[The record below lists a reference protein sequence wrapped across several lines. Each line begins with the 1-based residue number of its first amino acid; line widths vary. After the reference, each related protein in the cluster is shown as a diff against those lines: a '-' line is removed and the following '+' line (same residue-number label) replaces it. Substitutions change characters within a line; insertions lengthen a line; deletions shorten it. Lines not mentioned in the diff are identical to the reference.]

1 MSDVWTT
8 WENQVV
14 NGVFPLR
21 RFLGSSDHSVVFL
34 TEHAALGLTDAAI
47 KFVPADPSRAEA
59 QLSRWR
65 VAAALPHPHLVRIL
79 DTGRCQLGGHPF
91 LFVVMEYADQTL
103 AQVLTHRPL
112 TPEEVREIMPP
123 TLGALA
129 FLHGRHLVQGQLKP
143 ANFLVVDDQL
153 KLAIDTVRPADDA
166 SSSIA
171 KPSLYDAPEARDGV
185 SSAAGDIWGLG
196 ATLVE
201 ALTQRPP
208 PWTDNAT
215 QTVTL
220 PASLTPAFADTIR
233 RCLSRDPASRPGI
246 AALEAAINPRPPASP
261 LAISRSDAREA
272 PAALSPAGVPR
283 LTETPGFIVP
293 ALAAGLFVL
302 LAWGAL
308 HLFRRHHEAPQPVVS
323 TPQPLQQ
330 QASPPAPSSPS
341 LHAPVSAPASVLHQ
355 EIPDVPRAARDTIRG
370 RIKVTVRVIVDPA
383 GNVVSDSLQY
393 SGSSKYFA
401 RLALDAARKWKFAP
415 AETGVSREWLLQ
427 FEFTSGGTTGHA
439 TPGR

>member
-14 NGVFPLR
+14 NGAFPLR

-34 TEHAALGLTDAAI
+34 TEHAALGITDAAI
-47 KFVPADPSRAEA
+47 KFVPADPLRAEA

-91 LFVVMEYADQTL
+91 LFAVMEYADQTL

-143 ANFLVVDDQL
+143 PNFLVINDQL
-153 KLAIDTVRPADDA
+153 KLAIDTVRPADD
-166 SSSIA
+166 SNSPIA
-171 KPSLYDAPEARDGV
+171 KPSSYDAPEARDGV
-185 SSAAGDIWGLG
+185 ISPAGDIWGLG

-208 PWTDNAT
+208 PWPHNGI
-215 QTVTL
+215 QTITL

-246 AALEAAINPRPPASP
+246 AELEAALNPGPSVSP
-261 LAISRSDAREA
+261 VSVSRSDAREA
-272 PAALSPAGVPR
+272 PAAVGPAGVQSSPEITR
-283 LTETPGFIVP
+283 FIVP
-293 ALAAGLFVL
+293 VIAAGL
-302 LAWGAL
+302 LALFAWAAL
-308 HLFRRHHEAPQPVVS
+308 HLFTRPHEAPQPIVS
-323 TPQPLQQ
+323 TAQPVPQ
-330 QASPPAPSSPS
+330 QASPPAPSSQGS
-341 LHAPVSAPASVLHQ
+341 NAPVSAPASVLHQ
-355 EIPDVPRAARDTIRG
+355 EIPDVPRSARDTIRG
-370 RIKVTVRVIVDPA
+370 RIKVTVRVTVDPA
-383 GNVVSDSLQY
+383 GNVVSDTLQY

-401 RLALDAARKWKFAP
+401 RLALDAARKWKFVP
-415 AETGVSREWLLQ
+415 AENVASREWLLQ